1 MGQDASVMQPE
12 ELSAADKAGVWG
24 SKKADT
30 KSRRNVSETLE
41 WLEGDP
47 VTVVSKLIASG
58 KAKRIVVAAGAGM
71 SVAAGTPWGSSVSLN
86 AMQRKVNT
94 AEKASN
100 QSTFLYI
107 PPYSQG
113 ALITNLPGP
122 LLKPLAWQTVDVN
135 LGRHS

>member
-100 QSTFLYI
+100 QSTFFIYLHTHRVH
-107 PPYSQG
+107 
-113 ALITNLPGP
+113 LLPTSRP